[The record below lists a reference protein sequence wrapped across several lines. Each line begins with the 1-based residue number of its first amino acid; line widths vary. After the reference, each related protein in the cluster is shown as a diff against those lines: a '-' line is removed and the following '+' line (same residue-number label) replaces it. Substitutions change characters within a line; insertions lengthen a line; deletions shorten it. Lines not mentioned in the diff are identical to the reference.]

1 MELADSTFF
10 QRCDVISHQVG
21 HADEDGAVTFAGQL
35 VLDWNGWLD
44 PTILALPLDDLASDR
59 LLSDSGSRQIRASG
73 TPIFTLAL
81 APRLNGTSSGCHPW
95 LGHLVGRFPLVLPSF
110 AGGPP
115 RRATL
120 RRKLSFSLPH
130 FDKVLKNKN

>member
-21 HADEDGAVTFAGQL
+21 HANEDGAVTFAGQL

-81 APRLNGTSSGCHPW
+81 AFAVLALAVLALAVRLAERLAAILAG
-95 LGHLVGRFPLVLPSF
+95 VLT
-110 AGGPP
+110 AILAK
-115 RRATL
+115 RLATDL
-120 RRKLSFSLPH
+120 A
-130 FDKVLKNKN
+130 